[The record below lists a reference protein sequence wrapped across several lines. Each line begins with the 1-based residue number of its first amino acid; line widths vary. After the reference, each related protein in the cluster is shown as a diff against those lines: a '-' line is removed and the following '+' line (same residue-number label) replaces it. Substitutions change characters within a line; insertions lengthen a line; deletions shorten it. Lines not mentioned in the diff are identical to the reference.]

1 MIFINFKTYQEATG
15 KNALLL
21 GKIIE
26 EVALETQ
33 TKIIPVCGA
42 MDVREL
48 TSSLKVEVW
57 TQKIDPVS
65 YGAFTGA
72 IIPEAVVED
81 GAKGTFLNHS
91 ENKFTDFSLLEKAV
105 LRAKEV
111 GLQTLIF
118 ASDIEELKK
127 VITLKPD
134 FVSYEPPEL
143 IGSQTVSVATAK
155 PEIVSEAVVI
165 AKEAGIPLIVGA
177 GIGSREDV
185 RKSLELG
192 ATGVAVASAVV
203 KAVNQKAKLIELTEG
218 LK

>member
-1 MIFINFKTYQEATG
+1 MIFVNFKTYQEATG

-21 GKIIE
+21 GQIIE
-26 EVALETQ
+26 TVAIETQ

-42 MDVREL
+42 TDVGEL
-48 TSSLKVEVW
+48 ASSLKVEVW

-91 ENKFTDFSLLEKAV
+91 ENKFADISLLEKAV
-105 LRAKEV
+105 LRAREV
-111 GLQTLIF
+111 GLKILIF

-127 VITLKPD
+127 VIVLKPD

-155 PEIVSEAVVI
+155 PEIVAEAVAI

-177 GIGSREDV
+177 GISSMEDIK
-185 RKSLELG
+185 KSLELG

-203 KAVNQKAKLIELTEG
+203 KAQDQKEKLIELTKGFE
-218 LK
+218 